1 MQLQVVQSFAQF
13 NFCFL
18 KDRVLYVILKVKYFI
33 KGIKMSE
40 MSENIKSVITCDLDG
55 KIETYSDGASKVFGY
70 SKEEA
75 IGKMRVSDFSDGKV
89 VLGHVINWLDEA
101 VKKGK
106 WEGNTVFINKDR
118 KEVPC
123 KIKITPTK
131 DKNGEHIGYCGVTT
145 PLKDKAPD
153 EVRPKINLMTKIF
166 AWVVIMRMPFLSA
179 TIMPILVGAAVSK
192 FMGFNVDWGWLG
204 LTLLGGSLL
213 HIGTNTSNDY
223 FDHKSGT
230 DKLNYNYS
238 NKGLNGGSR
247 GIQMGLI
254 SPKGML
260 NLSIITFAL
269 SAVVGIPL
277 IQKAGIP
284 ILWLGV
290 IGFLS
295 GLFYTAPPFRFSSR
309 KGMGELLIGLNF
321 GPLMVAGSAL
331 VQTGQ
336 LLPEAF
342 LAGIPLGFLIAAV
355 VYVNE
360 FPDHD
365 SDKATGKNT
374 LIVVFGPE
382 KARIGYVSLV
392 LGAFLSIVFLVV
404 NGTFPSLILISLLAS
419 YFGVTSI
426 QTLYKYYNIRL
437 LEPANWGTIIMHSVT
452 GILLFAGIWLGS
464 PSL

>member
-1 MQLQVVQSFAQF
+1 
-13 NFCFL
+13 
-18 KDRVLYVILKVKYFI
+18 
-33 KGIKMSE
+33 MSK
-40 MSENIKSVITCDLDG
+40 NIKSVITCDLDG
-55 KIETYSDGASKVFGY
+55 KVETYSDGAAEVFGY
-70 SKEEA
+70 SAEEA
-75 IGKMRVSDFSDGKV
+75 IGKMRVSDFSDGQV
-89 VLGHVINWLDEA
+89 VLGHVIGWLDES

-106 WEGNTVFINKDR
+106 WEGETAFIHKDGSEFSAR
-118 KEVPC
+118 
-123 KIKITPTK
+123 IKITPTK
-131 DKNGEHIGYCGVTT
+131 DKNGDHIGYCGVTT
-145 PLKDKAPD
+145 PLKDKTPD
-153 EVRPKINLMTKIF
+153 EVRPKIDLMTKIF
-166 AWVVIMRMPFLSA
+166 TWVVIMRLPFLSA
-179 TIMPILVGAAVSK
+179 TIMPILVGAAVVK
-192 FMGFNVDWGWLG
+192 FMGLPVDWSLLG

-223 FDHKSGT
+223 FDHLSGT
-230 DKLNYNYS
+230 DSINYNYS

-254 SPKGML
+254 TPAGVR
-260 NLSIITFAL
+260 NLTIIVFAL
-269 SAVVGIPL
+269 SIVVGIPL
-277 IQKAGIP
+277 IQEAGIQV
-284 ILWLGV
+284 LWLGL

-331 VQTGQ
+331 VQTGK

-365 SDKATGKNT
+365 SDKKTGKNT

-382 KARIGYVSLV
+382 KARVGYVALV
-392 LGAFLSIVFLVV
+392 SGAFLSIVLLVL
-404 NGTFPSLILISLLAS
+404 NGTLPSLVLIALLAS

-426 QTLYKYYNIRL
+426 QTLYKYYNSRL
-437 LEPANWGTIIMHSVT
+437 LEPANWGTIIMHSAT
-452 GILLFAGIWLGS
+452 GILLFIGLWLSSS
-464 PSL
+464 PNA

>member
-1 MQLQVVQSFAQF
+1 
-13 NFCFL
+13 
-18 KDRVLYVILKVKYFI
+18 
-33 KGIKMSE
+33 MSK
-40 MSENIKSVITCDLDG
+40 NIKSVITCDLDG
-55 KIETYSDGASKVFGY
+55 KVETYSDGAAEVFGY
-70 SKEEA
+70 SAEEA
-75 IGKMRVSDFSDGKV
+75 IGKMRVSDFSDGQV
-89 VLGHVINWLDEA
+89 VLGHVIGWLDES

-106 WEGNTVFINKDR
+106 WEGETAFIHKDGSEFSAR
-118 KEVPC
+118 
-123 KIKITPTK
+123 IKITPTK

-145 PLKDKAPD
+145 PLKDKTPD
-153 EVRPKINLMTKIF
+153 EVRPKIDLMTKIF
-166 AWVVIMRMPFLSA
+166 TWVVIMRLPFLSA
-179 TIMPILVGAAVSK
+179 TIMPILVGAAVVK
-192 FMGFNVDWGWLG
+192 FMGLPVDWSLLG

-223 FDHKSGT
+223 FDHLSGT
-230 DKLNYNYS
+230 DSINYNYS

-254 SPKGML
+254 TPAGVR
-260 NLSIITFAL
+260 NLTIIVFAL
-269 SAVVGIPL
+269 SIVVGIPL
-277 IQKAGIP
+277 IQEAGIKV
-284 ILWLGV
+284 LWLGL

-331 VQTGQ
+331 VQTGK

-365 SDKATGKNT
+365 SDKKTGKNT

-382 KARIGYVSLV
+382 KARVGYVALV
-392 LGAFLSIVFLVV
+392 SGAFLSIVLLVL
-404 NGTFPSLILISLLAS
+404 NGTLPSLVLIALLAS

-426 QTLYKYYNIRL
+426 QTLYKYYNSRL
-437 LEPANWGTIIMHSVT
+437 LEPANWGTIIMHSAT
-452 GILLFAGIWLGS
+452 GILLFIGLWLSSS
-464 PSL
+464 PNA